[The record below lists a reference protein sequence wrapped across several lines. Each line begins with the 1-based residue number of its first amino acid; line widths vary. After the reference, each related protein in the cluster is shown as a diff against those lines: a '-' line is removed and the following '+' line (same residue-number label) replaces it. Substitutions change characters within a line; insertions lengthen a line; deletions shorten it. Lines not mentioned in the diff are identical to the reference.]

1 MSRKLTQAS
10 VGENAKVIFCPW
22 IVRVRPWLKTKGG

>member
-10 VGENAKVIFCPW
+10 ANKKTKVIFCPR